1 MKLNSL
7 MQTNFLLSF
16 PRSSRR
22 NFFTYSSFFL
32 FRLLIIN
39 HSKRWIRKKVSF
51 DSFIFYQFESKI
63 IQLSPPLSLRIEKYS
78 PRVGSFPKES
88 REAIREICKFQVTP
102 LLLRRPASR
111 TILAA
116 LRERVNSHE
125 YAQI

>member
-1 MKLNSL
+1 MDKE
-7 MQTNFLLSF
+7 
-16 PRSSRR
+16 
-22 NFFTYSSFFL
+22 
-32 FRLLIIN
+32 
-39 HSKRWIRKKVSF
+39 KKVSF
-51 DSFIFYQFESKI
+51 ESDSFIFYQFESKI

-78 PRVGSFPKES
+78 PRVGSLPKES

-111 TILAA
+111 TILVA